1 MTNRP
6 YTARRAIVAYVLMS
20 GTFTLAAS
28 LIWAINTIFLIR
40 NGELTLFEVMLVNA
54 IYTVAQMVF
63 EVPTGVIAD
72 TIGRKASIVLSMV
85 TLIIST
91 LLYVLTPSMGW
102 GFAGFAVASVII
114 GLGYTF
120 QSGAVDA
127 WIVDA
132 LDSCDYEHPKERVF
146 ARGQI
151 AGGLGMLVGSLL
163 GGVLGQ
169 VSLVLPYVVRAGLVT
184 VCLVLVI
191 ALVRDEGFTPRALHW
206 STFGAETRKVFDSG
220 VRYGW
225 RSPVVRPLLWVSAV
239 GGVFFMYGFYAW
251 QPYVLGLLG
260 DQSLVWVLGVAQA
273 GFSAASIVGNMLV
286 GRIMRRGDG
295 RRDQATVLAVMA
307 WVDAALVIAI
317 GAIGFMG
324 LPAGWLTGGAAIVLW
339 MGFGLVFGVSGP
351 IRMGYINEHIPSAER
366 ATVLSLDAFF
376 ADAGGAVGQ
385 PALGWVSDRRS
396 IQLAWLIGSA
406 FLLAVAPLYRASGRA
421 AATKRQVGE
430 E

>member
-1 MTNRP
+1 MSNRP

-40 NGELTLFEVMLVNA
+40 NGGLTLFEVMLVNA

-72 TIGRKASIVLSMV
+72 TIGRKASIILSMV
-85 TLIIST
+85 TLVIST

-132 LDSCDYEHPKERVF
+132 LDSCGYEHPKERVF

-169 VSLVLPYVVRAGLVT
+169 VSLVLPYVVRAGLVA
-184 VCLVLVI
+184 VCLVLVA

-206 STFGAETRKVFDSG
+206 STFGTETRRVFDSG

-286 GRIMRRGDG
+286 GRIMRQGDG
-295 RRDQATVLAVMA
+295 RRDQAKVLAVMA
-307 WVDAALVIAI
+307 WVDAALVIGI
-317 GAIGFMG
+317 GVIGFMG

-406 FLLAVAPLYRASGRA
+406 FLLAVAPLYRVSGRA
-421 AATKRQVGE
+421 AAAKRREGE